1 MSDFPVS
8 PAADPVEPA
17 PVVAAYAP
25 VVPAPEPAPPAVL
38 AVATP
43 APTRPEEGSL
53 SEIVAWLEEH
63 ARWAERHVMSLFSK
77 V

>member
-25 VVPAPEPAPPAVL
+25 VVPAPEPAVL